1 MTLVKCRPNRNHFL
15 VQDQFDK
22 IFENFFHDNFVTDST
37 SFNPPVD
44 MVENDEN
51 YLFTVE
57 LPGLSKDDVHM
68 SIKDSMMTIS
78 GNKKNR
84 YESENDSMHRIESSF
99 GSFSRSFRLPKSIDR
114 ENVKANFE
122 SGVLSI
128 SMPKVEEAKPT
139 EIEIEAN

>member
-15 VQDQFDK
+15 MQDQFDK
-22 IFENFFHDNFVTDST
+22 MFENFFHDNFVTDST

-51 YLFTVE
+51 YLITVE
-57 LPGLSKDDVHM
+57 LPGLSKDDVNM
-68 SIKDSMMTIS
+68 TIKDNMMTIS
-78 GNKKNR
+78 GSKKNR
-84 YESENDSMHRIESSF
+84 YESENDSKHRIESSF

-139 EIEIEAN
+139 VIEIEAN

>member
-15 VQDQFDK
+15 MQDQFDK
-22 IFENFFHDNFVTDST
+22 MFENFFHDNFVTGGS
-37 SFNPPVD
+37 SFNPLVD

-51 YLFTVE
+51 YLITVE
-57 LPGLSKDDVHM
+57 LPGMSKDDVKM
-68 SIKDSMMTIS
+68 TIKDNMLTIS
-78 GNKKNR
+78 GSKKNR
-84 YESENDSMHRIESSF
+84 YESEKDSMHRIESSH

-114 ENVKANFE
+114 ENVKAEFE

-139 EIEIEAN
+139 VIEIEAN

>member
-15 VQDQFDK
+15 MQDQFDK
-22 IFENFFHDNFVTDST
+22 MFENFFHDNFVTDST

-51 YLFTVE
+51 YLITVE
-57 LPGLSKDDVHM
+57 LPGLSKDDVNM
-68 SIKDSMMTIS
+68 TIKDNMMTIS
-78 GNKKNR
+78 GSKKNR